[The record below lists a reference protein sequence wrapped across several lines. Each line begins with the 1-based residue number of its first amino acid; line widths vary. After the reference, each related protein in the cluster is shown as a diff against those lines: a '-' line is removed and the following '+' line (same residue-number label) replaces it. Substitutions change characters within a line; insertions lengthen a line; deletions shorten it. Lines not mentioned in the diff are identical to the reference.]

1 MTEVP
6 IEFPLGMSPQTFEAA
21 KPLLERLPFAVM
33 YIDRDYSV
41 LWANLAATR
50 RFRGSTGNCH
60 ECMHGDAKPCGVDG
74 NQLCHSLEAAQRH
87 EVSEMVHVRS
97 TETGVEL
104 FKVVAMPMGRGVLEF
119 HIPIDESF
127 SRDSLTGLLNRP
139 AIEKIVRQN
148 VELLR
153 RLKQQGAVMILD
165 LDHFKR
171 INDRFGHAG
180 GDAYLK
186 AVGALLKR
194 ELRNTD
200 VVGRWGGEEFLVFMP
215 GTDRRGAGEKAMKL
229 LAALRDLRV
238 DHHGASI
245 HTTSSAGIW
254 AGFPRCSFDKIYEDA
269 DAALYRAKSEGRN
282 RLNFA
287 FENGFVPPTEG
298 RSASPSI
305 RIGQG

>member
-6 IEFPLGMSPQTFEAA
+6 TEFPLGMSPQTFEAA

-33 YIDRDYSV
+33 YVDQDYSV

-50 RFRGSTGNCH
+50 RFRGFSGTCH
-60 ECMHGDAKPCGVDG
+60 ECMHGDANPCGVDA
-74 NQLCHSLEAAQRH
+74 NRTCHSLEAAQRH
-87 EVSEMVHVRS
+87 EISEMVHVRS

-139 AIEKIVRQN
+139 AIEQVVRQN
-148 VELLR
+148 IELLR

-171 INDRFGHAG
+171 INDQFGHAG
-180 GDAYLK
+180 GDVYLR

-194 ELRNTD
+194 EFRNTD

-215 GTDRRGAGEKAMKL
+215 GTDRRGAGDKAMKV
-229 LAALRDLRV
+229 LAALRHLRV
-238 DHHGASI
+238 DHHGVPI
-245 HTTSSAGIW
+245 HTTASAGIW
-254 AGFPRCSFDKIYEDA
+254 AGSPRSGFDRIYEDA
-269 DAALYRAKSEGRN
+269 DAALYRAKAEGRN
-282 RLNFA
+282 RISFA
-287 FENGFVPPTEG
+287 YESGFQPPTG
-298 RSASPSI
+298 KLSAFPQV
-305 RIGQG
+305 RIP